1 MRIKYQENSKLR
13 LHLPNAFPAL
23 TLTNQPKS
31 AIPSLFPA
39 PLTCRR
45 LGYRDSQY
53 PNSEMAKS
61 HGSNVSPP
69 AQQKGSKNV
78 QSGHSQNMLTST
90 LTKGNT
96 TYDEF
101 KYGFPSEGLS
111 TASNKWWGSNSPDGN
126 EGLRGKGAK
135 TEEDKKP
142 QSDKLA
148 DDNASSIMVDTE
160 KPESGKDENISPQ
173 GTDLLVSVRRR
184 AVEENQKAL
193 KLGAFR
199 GYGAKKLGRRER
211 KLLLRIFKSST
222 PKQWIHDSS

>member
-1 MRIKYQENSKLR
+1 
-13 LHLPNAFPAL
+13 
-23 TLTNQPKS
+23 
-31 AIPSLFPA
+31 
-39 PLTCRR
+39 
-45 LGYRDSQY
+45 
-53 PNSEMAKS
+53 MAKS

-78 QSGHSQNMLTST
+78 QTGHSQHMLTST

-101 KYGFPSEGLS
+101 KYGFPSDGLS
-111 TASNKWWGSNSPDGN
+111 TASNKWWGSNSPNGN

-135 TEEDKKP
+135 TEEEKKP
-142 QSDKLA
+142 QADKLA
-148 DDNASSIMVDTE
+148 DDNASSIIVDTE
-160 KPESGKDENISPQ
+160 KPESGKEESISPQ